1 MTISSLQSTAW
12 LAKWLGLSVTTIER
26 LRAQKSNKIPPHI
39 TIGSSIKY
47 DEATVN
53 AWIQSRLEASA
64 ALQQAGASHE

>member
-1 MTISSLQSTAW
+1 MTISSLLSTDW
-12 LAKWLGLSVTTIER
+12 LAKRLRLSVTTVER
-26 LRAQKSNKIPPHI
+26 LRAQNSNTLPPHI
-39 TIGSSIKY
+39 TIGGSIKY